1 MKRKSLV
8 KKALLPAIVAV
19 VCSVLALTSVSYAWF
34 TMGNS
39 ASIDAIDVNVKAA
52 DGIQISADAV
62 NWKSVLPIT
71 ELKGVATNQ
80 FPASEIL
87 PMSSVGQ
94 YADGKQLMF
103 KGTVG
108 SDGKTLVTEAQ
119 AEGAAEKNFIAF
131 DIYVKLDNEKE
142 FYLSKGSS
150 VVGVTNSKG
159 IEQAVRV
166 SFAYLGTADNAED
179 AVALAPSSINPF
191 IWEPNHNAHS
201 HVEAGIANGSAA
213 EYYYGVKKANSEGFD
228 MTATNDAE
236 NLAKV
241 EAEQIDYDSD
251 GKTTADAKLFDLE
264 AGYSKIRVYIWVE
277 GQDADCINDASG
289 FGFAV
294 NLSFNVPEE
303 TE

>member
-39 ASIDAIDVNVKAA
+39 ASVGTIDVNVKAA
-52 DGIQISADAV
+52 DGIQISADAQ

-80 FPASEIL
+80 FPTNEIL

-94 YADGKQLMF
+94 YTDGKQLMY

-119 AEGAAEKNFIAF
+119 AEGASEKNFIAF

-142 FYLSKGSS
+142 FYLSQGSS
-150 VVGVTNSKG
+150 VVGVTNSQG
-159 IEQAVRV
+159 IEESVRV
-166 SFAYLGTADNAED
+166 SFAYLGTADTAAG
-179 AVALAPSSINPF
+179 AVALAPSSVNPF
-191 IWEPNHNAHS
+191 IWEPNHKNHS
-201 HVEAGIANGSAA
+201 HVESGVDNGTAVES
-213 EYYYGVKKANSEGFD
+213 YYGVKKANSTGFD
-228 MTATNDAE
+228 MTSTTDAE
-236 NLAKV
+236 NLAEV
-241 EAEQIDYDSD
+241 EPVQIDYGTD
-251 GKTTADAKLFDLE
+251 GKTTTDVKLFDLE